1 MPEVHARLSAS
12 GGSLVIFGKT
22 GHPEVLGLMGQ
33 VNSDVTVIQSLE
45 ELKPLL
51 EKGMLPVDKD
61 IELFSQTTM
70 SPSEYERVYSY
81 LQSSMR
87 GASLTVH
94 NTICSQVS
102 SRHRELMQFA
112 RNHDVIVFVS
122 GKESSNG
129 KVLYELCRSVNPR
142 TYHIV
147 SPEGLDPGWFDSADS
162 AGVCGATSTPKW
174 LLENVSRAIEN
185 LH

>member
-1 MPEVHARLSAS
+1 
-12 GGSLVIFGKT
+12 
-22 GHPEVLGLMGQ
+22 
-33 VNSDVTVIQSLE
+33 
-45 ELKPLL
+45 
-51 EKGMLPVDKD
+51 MLPDKNYNRR
-61 IELFSQTTM
+61 IKPPWYVQVILAFYGFLWLNM
-70 SPSEYERVYSY
+70 IFIVG
-81 LQSSMR
+81 LN
-87 GASLTVH
+87 SLRL
-94 NTICSQVS
+94 VS

-162 AGVCGATSTPKW
+162 AGVCGATSTPW
-174 LLENVSRAIEN
+174 ACPTSRSWRSAGRLTPRCCIWPARRC
-185 LH
+185 